1 MPRRRL
7 ERGCV
12 QVYTGNGKGKTTAA
26 LGLAVR
32 AVGRDL
38 RVLMIQFMKH
48 WGYGEHLGAKRL
60 EPELRIVQVGKPYLI
75 AREGEMDAATREQL
89 GDDVV
94 VFPPG
99 EPPEEVLVP
108 ARRGMELAFEALED
122 GDLDLLILDE
132 INVALHFGLVP
143 IEDVL
148 ALLDARPAGLEMVLT
163 GRNAPAEILDR
174 ADLVTEM
181 REIKHYFSRGVAAR
195 RGIEE

>member
-1 MPRRRL
+1 M
-7 ERGCV
+7 

-26 LGLAVR
+26 LGLALR

-60 EPELRIVQVGKPYLI
+60 EPEFRIIQVGKPYLI
-75 AREGEMDAATREQL
+75 AREGEIDAATREQL

-94 VFPPG
+94 IFPPG
-99 EPPEEVLVP
+99 APPKEVLDL
-108 ARRGMELAFEALED
+108 ARRGMELAFEATED
-122 GDLDLLILDE
+122 PDLDVLILDE
-132 INVALHFGLVP
+132 INVALHFGLIP
-143 IEDVL
+143 LADVL
-148 ALLDARPAGLEMVLT
+148 ALLDARPGELEIVLT
-163 GRNAPAEILDR
+163 GRHAPAEVLER

-181 REIKHYFSRGVAAR
+181 REIKHYFARGVGAR